1 MSNVNYL
8 AQFAKSF
15 NWAGFFLPKNVYH
28 DCSKLYAFC
37 RVLDDLV
44 DEKTNLELREQRFDE
59 ITNIYKKTYELDNN
73 DRKILNQNEHELIV
87 NDMIELAYN
96 NNIKR
101 IILDD
106 LIEGVGSDLKQKVY
120 LRSVKD
126 LLVYSYRVAGTVG
139 LMMAKI
145 LGVSDTRSLKGAID
159 LGIAMQLT
167 NIARDVIEDKKM
179 NRQYIKPDF
188 ENIEAT
194 LKLADMFYES
204 SYTSIKKIPFKYRF
218 AIIVARRVYRQIGRK
233 IIQKRNMENYEKS
246 GKIYVN
252 NFEKIYQ
259 TILSLFDLMFL
270 YLKDVES
277 HQRIREH
284 EIIREEIN
292 LDERI

>member
-1 MSNVNYL
+1 MSKKNYL

-15 NWAGFFLPKNVYH
+15 NWAGFFLPKKIYN

-37 RVLDDLV
+37 RILDDIV
-44 DEKTNLELREQRFDE
+44 DEKTTLGSRVERFNE
-59 ITNIYKKTYELDNN
+59 IKNIFKKNYKLNKN
-73 DRKILNQNEHELIV
+73 DRNEFDQNEHTLIIK
-87 NDMIELAYN
+87 DMIILADN
-96 NNIKR
+96 NNIKP

-106 LIEGVGSDLKQKVY
+106 LIEGVESDLKPRVY
-120 LRSVKD
+120 FRSIKD

-139 LMMAKI
+139 LMMGKI
-145 LGVSDTRSLKGAID
+145 LNVNDTRSLRGAID

-167 NIARDVIEDKKM
+167 NIARDVAEDQKI

-204 SYTSIKKIPFKYRF
+204 SFSSIKNIPFKYRF

-233 IIQKRNMENYEKS
+233 IIQKKTIENYEKS

-252 NFEKIYQ
+252 NFGKIYQ
-259 TILSLFDLMFL
+259 TILSLFDLILLF
-270 YLKDVES
+270 LKDVES
-277 HQRIREH
+277 HQRKNEH
-284 EIIREEIN
+284 EIISKEVD

>member
-145 LGVSDTRSLKGAID
+145 LNVNDTRSLKGAID

-218 AIIVARRVYRQIGRK
+218 AIIVARRVYREIGRK

-252 NFEKIYQ
+252 NFGKIYQ

-277 HQRIREH
+277 HQRTREH